1 MTNALEKAQAQ
12 SVLDELGLK
21 LVRHKLPFRLNHVN
35 CYLAEGPEGWTIIDT
50 GLNNDATRELWDY
63 EIGDNK
69 VTHILLTHYHPDHF
83 GYAGSLQQ
91 KTGARVSMSETD
103 AKAGVK
109 SWNDEFLKQLP
120 GYYEAAGIPQAAAQE
135 MADNTRDFQP
145 LIFPLP
151 QVNHYFKEGETV
163 RIGRFDYEVIFV
175 PGHSDGMVC
184 FYQREKNV
192 LLSADHI
199 LPRITPNISYWFH
212 GDPNPLL
219 TYMTSLKKVRKLD
232 AMWVIPSHG
241 SAFQGANRRIDE
253 LLAHH
258 EERLEATWQ
267 MLEQPLTIFEVRE
280 RLFDRPLTVHE
291 MRFAVGET
299 LAHLEYLRADGRCTR
314 TQDKGRWI
322 YQKAEKDVAE

>member
-1 MTNALEKAQAQ
+1 MTDALQAQAQ
-12 SVLDELGLK
+12 SVLEELGLK
-21 LVRHKLPFRLNHVN
+21 LVRHPLPFRLNHVN
-35 CYLAEGPEGWTIIDT
+35 CFLAEGDDGWTIIDA
-50 GLNNDATRELWDY
+50 GLNNDVSRELWER
-63 EIGDNK
+63 EIGDKN
-69 VTHILLTHYHPDHF
+69 VTQILLTHYHPDHF
-83 GYAGSLQQ
+83 GYAGSLQK
-91 KTGARVSMSETD
+91 KTGAHVSMSETD
-103 AKAGVK
+103 TKAGVK
-109 SWNDEFLKQLP
+109 SWDDEFIKDLP
-120 GYYEAAGIPQAAAQE
+120 GYYEAAGIPEAAAQE
-135 MADNTRDFQP
+135 MVDNTQAFQP

-151 QVNHYFKEGETV
+151 EVNHYFEEGEMV
-163 RIGRFDYEVIFV
+163 RIGRFDYEVLVV

-219 TYMTSLKKVRKLD
+219 TYMNSLRKVRKLD
-232 AMWVIPSHG
+232 VHWVIPSHG
-241 SAFQGANRRIDE
+241 FPFQGANRRIDE

-267 MLEQPLTIFEVRE
+267 MLEQPLTIFEVRK

-299 LAHLEYLRADGRCTR
+299 LAHLEYLRADGRCER
-314 TQDKGRWI
+314 TKDVERWVYKQI
-322 YQKAEKDVAE
+322 EKDVAQ